1 MARVVVK
8 FGGSVLSDD
17 ENLRKAAEYV
27 GRLRQRGEVLVVVS
41 ALKGVTDELLKT
53 VQRINH
59 EASPAM
65 VDEVLAMGE
74 RTSARLFAVALQKQG
89 LDAVFIDP
97 SMAEWPIVSDD
108 KHLDSTP
115 ILEECRKRVRNGL
128 ENMLRTGVVPVVC
141 GFVAVSKTG
150 RITTMGRGGSDTTAL
165 VLANCLDADEVILVK
180 DVAGVYSSDPKNVSN
195 TNVLEVLTVD
205 EVLKLSKG
213 GAKIIHS
220 KALSFLHPRGKVRIG
235 SLDSLETTGTVIIG
249 EDRPRLDVSLDNT
262 NATMVTILGRSMRDP
277 EKISAAVSALRMSGA
292 RVLAVSVEEESMI
305 LYLDGDGEVVEKLHD
320 YFVGHGLGKAVSHF
334 PHLSLIRVYG
344 PMLETVPGIVHRVV
358 QPLAS
363 NAINVYGILT
373 ISSSIRIFVST
384 RDVDK
389 AVRLVKQSV
398 EELRV

>member
-17 ENLRKAAEYV
+17 DSLRKAAEYV
-27 GRLRQRGEVLVVVS
+27 ERLRRRGEVVVVVS

-53 VQRINH
+53 IQRINP

-65 VDEVLAMGE
+65 VDEILAMGE
-74 RTSARLFAVALQKQG
+74 RTSARLFAVALQKHG
-89 LDAVFIDP
+89 LEAVFIDP
-97 SMAEWPIVSDD
+97 SMDEWPIVSDD

-115 ILEECRKRVRNGL
+115 ILEECRIRVRNGL
-128 ENMLRTGVVPVVC
+128 EKMLKAGVVPVVC

-165 VLANCLDADEVILVK
+165 VLANCLDAEEVILLK

-195 TNVLEVLTVD
+195 TNVLEVLTVE
-205 EVLKLSKG
+205 EVLQLSKG

-235 SLDSLETTGTVIIG
+235 SLDSPETTGTVIIG
-249 EDRPRLDVSLDNT
+249 EDKPRLDVSLDNT
-262 NATMVTILGRSMRDP
+262 NATMVTILGRSMKDP

-305 LYLDGDGEVVEKLHD
+305 LYLDGDGDVVEKLHD

-334 PHLSLIRVYG
+334 PHLSLIRIYG
-344 PMLETVPGIVHRVV
+344 PMLEIVPGIVHRVV

-384 RDVDK
+384 RDVEK

-398 EELRV
+398 EELSS